1 MSGRTSLT
9 HRAQVKGTPRQSRQK
24 RSGILHPPTNP
35 TRRKT
40 PIKHQRTPQQPR
52 TRQDRV
58 QRLLRQA
65 LDNPNAQLRHG
76 QWEAIRALVNR
87 RARLLVVQPTGWGKS
102 AVYFIATRILRDWGH
117 GPTVIVSPLLALM
130 RNQVEAARRLGLRAI
145 RIDSTNK
152 QDWHDLYQALHD
164 DDVDALLVSPER
176 LASDDFTPEA
186 LPPIGLLVV
195 DEAHCISDWGHDFR
209 PDYRRL
215 TGVLQAMPDN
225 VPLLATTATAN
236 PRVVEDLRA
245 QLGTLDVQRGDLRR
259 DSLALQTLR
268 LPSQAHRLA
277 WLAQHLPELPGT
289 GIVYTLTKRDAR
301 LVADWLSAQG
311 IAARAYF
318 SNVEHDDFEHSDAYR
333 QHLEDQLLHN
343 QIKVLVATNALGM
356 GYDKPDLGFVV
367 HYQAPDSIVTYYQQ
381 VGRAGRDIPHA
392 VGVLMCG
399 GEDAAVHEYFRRC
412 AFPDA
417 ASVQAVLK
425 ALEAHDGLTARDLEA
440 VVNLRAGQI
449 RQTLKFLAV
458 ETPAPVFRE
467 NGRWRRSPAP
477 YRMDR
482 ARIERLMRQRC
493 SEWQEMQRYVDT
505 DGCRMAYLT
514 AALGDV
520 SPRACGKCDACLGR
534 PVVASSLEDSQTL
547 AAGRFLSQSAIPLC
561 CPVQVP
567 GDAFRVY
574 GFTGRLP
581 RELQAEKGRA
591 LCWRHDE
598 EWGRAVTADMRRGR
612 FRPELVSALV
622 ELVGE
627 RWQPEPR
634 PEWITCVPS
643 HDHPDL
649 VPDLGRRLAAALQV
663 PFCPVVRKV
672 AGRQPQKAQYNS
684 FHRCRNL
691 DGAFRVEGEVPGGP
705 VLLLDDVVGSGWTL
719 AVVSALLRQAGSGV
733 VWPLALASARSG
745 D

>member
-1 MSGRTSLT
+1 M
-9 HRAQVKGTPRQSRQK
+9 
-24 RSGILHPPTNP
+24 
-35 TRRKT
+35 
-40 PIKHQRTPQQPR
+40 
-52 TRQDRV
+52 
-58 QRLLRQA
+58 
-65 LDNPNAQLRHG
+65 
-76 QWEAIRALVNR
+76 
-87 RARLLVVQPTGWGKS
+87 QPTGWGKS

-186 LPPIGLLVV
+186 LPGIGLLVV

-215 TGVLQAMPDN
+215 ANLLAAMPDRT
-225 VPLLATTATAN
+225 PLLATTATAN

-245 QLGTLDVQRGDLRR
+245 QLGNLDVQRGDLRR

-277 WLAQHLPELPGT
+277 WLAQHLPELPGA

-311 IAARAYF
+311 IAAKAYF

-417 ASVQAVLK
+417 ASVKAILK
-425 ALEAHDGLTARDLEA
+425 ALEAHDGLILKDLEA

-458 ETPAPVFRE
+458 ETPSPVFRE
-467 NGRWRRSPAP
+467 DGRWRRSPAP

-482 ARIERLMRQRC
+482 ARIERLTRQRC
-493 SEWQEMQRYVDT
+493 SEWQEVQRYVDM
-505 DGCRMAYLT
+505 DGCRMVFLT
-514 AALGDV
+514 AALGDA
-520 SPRACGKCDACLGR
+520 SPRACGKCAACLGR

-547 AAGRFLSQSAIPLC
+547 AAERFLSQSAIPLC

-598 EWGRAVTADMRRGR
+598 QWGRAVMADMRRGH
-612 FRPELVSALV
+612 FRQELVSALV
-622 ELVGE
+622 ELVCE

-649 VPDLGRRLAAALQV
+649 VPALGRRLAARLQV

-672 AGRQPQKAQYNS
+672 AGRQPQKAQYNA

-719 AVVSALLRQAGSGV
+719 AVVSALLRRAGSGV

>member
-1 MSGRTSLT
+1 M
-9 HRAQVKGTPRQSRQK
+9 
-24 RSGILHPPTNP
+24 
-35 TRRKT
+35 
-40 PIKHQRTPQQPR
+40 
-52 TRQDRV
+52 
-58 QRLLRQA
+58 
-65 LDNPNAQLRHG
+65 
-76 QWEAIRALVNR
+76 
-87 RARLLVVQPTGWGKS
+87 QPTGWGKS

-152 QDWHDLYQALHD
+152 QDWQDLYQALHD
-164 DDVDALLVSPER
+164 DTVDALLVSPER
-176 LASDDFTPEA
+176 LASDDFVPEA
-186 LPPIGLLVV
+186 LPPIGLLVI

-236 PRVVEDLRA
+236 PRVVQDLRA

-311 IAARAYF
+311 IAAKAYF

-417 ASVQAVLK
+417 DSVQAVLK

-440 VVNLRAGQI
+440 VVNLRARPDQ
-449 RQTLKFLAV
+449 A
-458 ETPAPVFRE
+458 
-467 NGRWRRSPAP
+467 
-477 YRMDR
+477 
-482 ARIERLMRQRC
+482 
-493 SEWQEMQRYVDT
+493 
-505 DGCRMAYLT
+505 
-514 AALGDV
+514 
-520 SPRACGKCDACLGR
+520 DA
-534 PVVASSLEDSQTL
+534 
-547 AAGRFLSQSAIPLC
+547 
-561 CPVQVP
+561 QVP
-567 GDAFRVY
+567 GGGDPGPGVQ
-574 GFTGRLP
+574 GRWP
-581 RELQAEKGRA
+581 VAAQPG
-591 LCWRHDE
+591 
-598 EWGRAVTADMRRGR
+598 AVPHG
-612 FRPELVSALV
+612 L
-622 ELVGE
+622 
-627 RWQPEPR
+627 
-634 PEWITCVPS
+634 
-643 HDHPDL
+643 
-649 VPDLGRRLAAALQV
+649 
-663 PFCPVVRKV
+663 
-672 AGRQPQKAQYNS
+672 
-684 FHRCRNL
+684 
-691 DGAFRVEGEVPGGP
+691 
-705 VLLLDDVVGSGWTL
+705 
-719 AVVSALLRQAGSGV
+719 
-733 VWPLALASARSG
+733 
-745 D
+745 

>member
-1 MSGRTSLT
+1 M
-9 HRAQVKGTPRQSRQK
+9 
-24 RSGILHPPTNP
+24 
-35 TRRKT
+35 
-40 PIKHQRTPQQPR
+40 
-52 TRQDRV
+52 
-58 QRLLRQA
+58 
-65 LDNPNAQLRHG
+65 
-76 QWEAIRALVNR
+76 
-87 RARLLVVQPTGWGKS
+87 
-102 AVYFIATRILRDWGH
+102 
-117 GPTVIVSPLLALM
+117 
-130 RNQVEAARRLGLRAI
+130 
-145 RIDSTNK
+145 
-152 QDWHDLYQALHD
+152 
-164 DDVDALLVSPER
+164 
-176 LASDDFTPEA
+176 
-186 LPPIGLLVV
+186 
-195 DEAHCISDWGHDFR
+195 
-209 PDYRRL
+209 
-215 TGVLQAMPDN
+215 
-225 VPLLATTATAN
+225 
-236 PRVVEDLRA
+236 
-245 QLGTLDVQRGDLRR
+245 QRGDLRR

-311 IAARAYF
+311 IAAKAYF
-318 SNVEHDDFEHSDAYR
+318 SNVEHDDFEDSDAYR

-343 QIKVLVATNALGM
+343 RLKVLVATNALGM

-417 ASVQAVLK
+417 ASVKAILK
-425 ALEAHDGLTARDLEA
+425 ALEAHDGLTTRDLEA

-477 YRMDR
+477 YCTDCE
-482 ARIERLMRQRC
+482 RIKRLMRQRW
-493 SEWQEMQRYVDT
+493 SECQEVQYYVDT
-505 DGCRMAYLT
+505 DGCRMVFLT
-514 AALGDV
+514 DALGDV
-520 SPRACGKCDACLGR
+520 SPQACGKCDACLSR

-547 AAGRFLSQSAIPLC
+547 AAEHFLRQSAIPLC

-598 EWGRAVTADMRRGR
+598 AWGRAVMEDMRRGC

-622 ELVGE
+622 ELVCD

-719 AVVSALLRQAGSGV
+719 AVVSALLRQAGSGP